1 MVRKAGNLRVLDEL
15 GAPDLWPDIRGREP
29 RRLPEEPRT
38 IRRALVAAL
47 ALAIAAAAIAF
58 AVRAFE
64 VAERTPRPAS
74 TVENGLLA
82 FSGAGQIHLVW
93 PDGGGLRQL
102 VDLGGHDALDVHWS
116 PDGSKLG
123 FRVWMKGDYEVFVT
137 NADGSGLTNVTGSMG
152 VSEFAW
158 SPDGS
163 RLAFT
168 AFQEGND
175 FDVFVVNADGTGLQ
189 AVVESPLSEH
199 RPQWSPDGT
208 QIAFERW
215 PVHDRDPGSP
225 DIYTVGLHGDEP
237 VPLVTSSG
245 WDTGAA
251 WSPDGTRIAF
261 SSERDGDEEIYVV
274 NADGSSERKL
284 TDLHGV
290 DATNAAWSPDGTQI
304 SFVAHDG
311 EQWDDWVVNA
321 DGSGLTR
328 LTPSD
333 RDDGPAVWA
342 PDGSLLA
349 FTARKVVSG
358 VDNTGTYDV
367 YTIRPDGTGE
377 RRITFGRLAMGWDL
391 SWQRVR
397 ATVVTPRPTESASA
411 SVNPR
416 VTATIPV
423 GSFPRDVA
431 VGAGGVWVT
440 VNDFSEGQPETHSL
454 LRIDPATNEIVATI
468 PVSSAGHLA
477 VGADAVWTIDYIE
490 GEDVLV
496 RIDPGSN
503 QVVATVPVGRLAFDV
518 AVDASG
524 VWVTRDIDSRSGE
537 VMRIDP
543 VTNEIVA
550 RIPVEGRI
558 RDVAVGEGGV
568 WVVDSTSTIREE
580 PSLIHIDPATN
591 QVVTRIPGLAGLEV
605 VAGDGLVWV
614 QGWLSTVNPAV
625 GTGAGDRPVALRIE
639 PRTNEIVGDPI
650 ALERFHPF
658 AFEEGGV
665 WFVGDGPA
673 ISRLDAQSLQV
684 DRSIAIDSVAQDS
697 TVHVAL
703 DADLGTIWVANYEDT
718 ITRIDLR

>member
-15 GAPDLWPDIRGREP
+15 GAPDLWPEIRGREP

-38 IRRALVAAL
+38 VRRALVAAL

-58 AVRAFE
+58 AVRAFQ

-82 FSGAGQIHLVW
+82 FSGGGQIHVVS
-93 PDGGGLRQL
+93 PDGSGLRQL
-102 VDLGGHDALDVHWS
+102 THLGGHDALDVHWS
-116 PDGSKLG
+116 PDGSMLA
-123 FRVWMKGDYEVFVT
+123 FRVWTNGDYQLFVAR
-137 NADGSGLTNVTGSMG
+137 ADGSNPTNITGTMG
-152 VSEFAW
+152 VGELAW

-163 RLAFT
+163 MLAFT
-168 AFQEGND
+168 SFREGND
-175 FDVFVVNADGTGLQ
+175 DLFVVNADGTGLR
-189 AVVESPLSEH
+189 AVVDSPFTEAG
-199 RPQWSPDGT
+199 PQWSPDGT

-215 PVHDRDPGSP
+215 PVHDRDPGTA
-225 DIYTVGLHGDEP
+225 DIYVVGVGGGEAA
-237 VPLVTSSG
+237 PLVTSPG
-245 WDTGAA
+245 YDTGVA
-251 WSPDGTRIAF
+251 WSPGGSRLAF
-261 SSERDGDEEIYVV
+261 TSDQGGDEEIYVV
-274 NADGSSERKL
+274 NADGSGERQL
-284 TDLHGV
+284 TDLPEAS
-290 DATNAAWSPDGTQI
+290 ATRPAWSPDGTRL

-311 EQWDDWVVNA
+311 EQWDVWVV
-321 DGSGLTR
+321 DGDGTGLLK
-328 LTPSD
+328 LTPSG

-349 FTARKVVSG
+349 FTASKVING

-367 YTIRPDGTGE
+367 YAIRPDGTDE

-391 SWQRVR
+391 SWQPVR
-397 ATVVTPRPTESASA
+397 ATVVTPRPTDSASA

-568 WVVDSTSTIREE
+568 WVVDSTSTIRDE

-684 DRSIAIDSVAQDS
+684 DHSIAIDSVAQDS

>member
-15 GAPDLWPDIRGREP
+15 GAPDLWPEIRGREP
-29 RRLPEEPRT
+29 RRLPDEPRT
-38 IRRALVAAL
+38 VRRALVAAL

-58 AVRAFE
+58 AVRAFQ

-82 FSGAGQIHLVW
+82 FSGGGQIHVVS
-93 PDGGGLRQL
+93 PDGSGLRQL
-102 VDLGGHDALDVHWS
+102 THLGGHDALDVHWS
-116 PDGSKLG
+116 PDGSMLA
-123 FRVWMKGDYEVFVT
+123 FRVWTNGDYQLFVAR
-137 NADGSGLTNVTGSMG
+137 ADGSNPTNITGTMG
-152 VSEFAW
+152 VGELAW

-163 RLAFT
+163 MLAFT
-168 AFQEGND
+168 SFREGND
-175 FDVFVVNADGTGLQ
+175 DLFVVNADGTGLR
-189 AVVESPLSEH
+189 AVVDSPFTEAGPH
-199 RPQWSPDGT
+199 WSPDGT

-215 PVHDRDPGSP
+215 PVHDRDPGTA
-225 DIYTVGLHGDEP
+225 DIYVVGVGGGEAA
-237 VPLVTSSG
+237 PLVTSPG
-245 WDTGAA
+245 YDTGVA
-251 WSPDGTRIAF
+251 WSPDGSRLAF
-261 SSERDGDEEIYVV
+261 TSDQGGDEEIYVV
-274 NADGSSERKL
+274 NADGSGERQL
-284 TDLHGV
+284 TDLPEAS
-290 DATNAAWSPDGTQI
+290 ATRPAWSPDGTRL

-311 EQWDDWVVNA
+311 EQWDVWVV
-321 DGSGLTR
+321 DGDGTGLLK
-328 LTPSD
+328 LTPSG

-349 FTARKVVSG
+349 FTASKVING

-367 YTIRPDGTGE
+367 YAIRPDGTDE

-391 SWQRVR
+391 SWQPVR

-684 DRSIAIDSVAQDS
+684 DHSIAIDSVAQDS

>member
-1 MVRKAGNLRVLDEL
+1 MAKNPGHLRVLDQL
-15 GAPDLWPDIRGREP
+15 TPPDLWPDIRGREP
-29 RRLPEEPRT
+29 RRPPEEPRT
-38 IRRALVAAL
+38 RRALVAAL

-82 FSGAGQIHLVW
+82 FSGAGQIHAVS
-93 PDGGGLRQL
+93 PDGSGLQQL
-102 VDLGGHDALDVHWS
+102 THLGGHDALDVHWS
-116 PDGSKLG
+116 PDGSMLA
-123 FRVWMKGDYEVFVT
+123 FRVWTKGDYELFVT

-158 SPDGS
+158 SPNGS
-163 RLAFT
+163 MLAFT
-168 AFQEGND
+168 AFQDESD
-175 FDVFVVNADGTGLQ
+175 FDVFVVNADGTGLR
-189 AVVESPLSEH
+189 AVVKSPFTEAG
-199 RPQWSPDGT
+199 PQWSPDGT
-208 QIAFERW
+208 RIAFERW
-215 PVHDRDPGSP
+215 PVHDRDPGTA
-225 DIYTVGLHGDEP
+225 DIYQVSVGGGEAA
-237 VPLVTSSG
+237 PLVTSPG
-245 WDTGAA
+245 YDTGVA
-251 WSPDGTRIAF
+251 WSPDGSRLAF
-261 SSERDGDEEIYVV
+261 TSDQGGDEEIYVV
-274 NADGSSERKL
+274 NADGSDERQL
-284 TDLHGV
+284 TDLPEAS
-290 DATNAAWSPDGTQI
+290 ATRPAWSPDGEWL

-311 EQWDDWVVNA
+311 GQWDVWVVNA
-321 DGSGLTR
+321 DGSGLLR
-328 LTPSD
+328 LTPTD
-333 RDDGPAVWA
+333 RDDGSAVWA
-342 PDGSLLA
+342 PDRSLLA
-349 FTARKVVSG
+349 FTASEVTSG

-367 YTIRPDGTGE
+367 YTIRPDGTDE
-377 RRITFGRLAMGWDL
+377 RRITSGSFAMGWDL
-391 SWQRVR
+391 SWQPVRV
-397 ATVVTPRPTESASA
+397 TVATPRPTETAPV

-440 VNDFSEGQPETHSL
+440 VNDFSEGHPETNSL

-477 VGADAVWTIDYIE
+477 VGADAVWTIDFID

-503 QVVATVPVGRLAFDV
+503 QVVATVPVGRLAFDM

-537 VMRIDP
+537 VIRIDP

-558 RDVAVGEGGV
+558 RDVVVGEGGV
-568 WVVDSTSTIREE
+568 WVVDSTSTIQEE

-605 VAGDGLVWV
+605 VAGGGLVWV
-614 QGWLSTVNPAV
+614 QGWLSTVHPAV
-625 GTGAGDRPVALRIE
+625 GTGAGDRPVVLRID

-658 AFEEGGV
+658 AFEEAGI

-673 ISRLDAQSLQV
+673 ISRLDTQTLQIGHSVAV
-684 DRSIAIDSVAQDS
+684 DPVAQDS
-697 TVHVAL
+697 TVHAAF
-703 DADLGTIWVANYEDT
+703 DMNTGTIWVANYEDR
-718 ITRIDLR
+718 ITRIDLW